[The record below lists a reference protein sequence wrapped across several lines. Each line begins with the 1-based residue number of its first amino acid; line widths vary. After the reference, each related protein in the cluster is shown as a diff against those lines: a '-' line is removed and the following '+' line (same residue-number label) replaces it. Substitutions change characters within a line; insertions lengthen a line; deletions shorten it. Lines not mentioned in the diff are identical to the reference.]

1 MGIFTWIMD
10 FIRGSDDEEGL
21 TPLED
26 EMADRNLKNSEQR
39 QAARRE
45 RAEKRAQE
53 RAAKKQAR
61 RDYRIEKI
69 HALKEKF
76 YAVAAKRKWLFLI
89 IAAAVVAYL
98 VFSYTGFGGSMLS
111 GIKGLF

>member
-10 FIRGSDDEEGL
+10 FIRGGEEKPAENE
-21 TPLED
+21 TPE
-26 EMADRNLKNSEQR
+26 EMTKREER
-39 QAARRE
+39 QAERE
-45 RAEKRAQE
+45 RRASE

-61 RDYRIEKI
+61 RDYRIDKI
-69 HALKEKF
+69 NALKEKF

>member
-39 QAARRE
+39 QAARRQ
-45 RAEKRAQE
+45 RAEKRADE
-53 RAAKKQAR
+53 
-61 RDYRIEKI
+61 
-69 HALKEKF
+69 L
-76 YAVAAKRKWLFLI
+76 
-89 IAAAVVAYL
+89 
-98 VFSYTGFGGSMLS
+98 
-111 GIKGLF
+111 